1 MRLGIISDTHD
12 NLDKVRQAIMLFNRL
27 GINQLV
33 HCGDIVAPFIL
44 KEFNQLKLPLVLI
57 YGNCD
62 GDLETLAETAN
73 KLGFKLQSPP
83 FYLQLGAKKIVVTH
97 KPIEPLPKCDF
108 YIHGHTHQLRYEPG
122 KPVVINPGEACGW
135 LTGRST
141 TAVLDIDKSE
151 VEFFDL

>member
-12 NLDKVRQAIMLFNRL
+12 NLDKVRQAVMLFNRL

-33 HCGDIVAPFIL
+33 HCGDIVAPFVL
-44 KEFNQLKLPLVLI
+44 KEFNQLKIPFVLI

-62 GDLETLAETAN
+62 GDREVLGETAN
-73 KLGFKLQSPP
+73 KMGFKLQSAPL
-83 FYLQLGAKKIVVTH
+83 FLQLDAKKIVVTH
-97 KPIEPLPKCDF
+97 KPIGPSPGCDF
-108 YIHGHTHQLRYEPG
+108 YIHGHTHQLRFEPG

-141 TAVLDIDKSE
+141 VAVLDIGKRK